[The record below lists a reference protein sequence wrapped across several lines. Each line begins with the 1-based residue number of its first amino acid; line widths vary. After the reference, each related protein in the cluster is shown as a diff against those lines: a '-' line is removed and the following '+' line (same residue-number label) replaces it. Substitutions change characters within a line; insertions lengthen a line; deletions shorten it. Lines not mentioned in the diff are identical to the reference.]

1 MIGHDLL
8 CFNRYFKIFRF
19 LAQQVMQIIGN
30 FTSQHFAP
38 IAWTCHINSISLS
51 LDKRKISI
59 ILKKE
64 VCSFPCHLKET
75 VPSADYYGFSWAIP
89 FAIGPLLAGLVID
102 FYDPNWVWYAGGI
115 FGLIS
120 AAMLGL
126 MSIRSSRKEALAAT
140 AD

>member
-1 MIGHDLL
+1 
-8 CFNRYFKIFRF
+8 
-19 LAQQVMQIIGN
+19 MQLPLRPVPPGL
-30 FTSQHFAP
+30 TGVEE
-38 IAWTCHINSISLS
+38 
-51 LDKRKISI
+51 
-59 ILKKE
+59 KE
-64 VCSFPCHLKET
+64 A
-75 VPSADYYGFSWAIP
+75 VPAGDYDGFSWAIP

-120 AAMLGL
+120 TAMFGL